1 MRLFKSFAVSLA
13 ILLSGISALAQT
25 RDLSGVVL
33 DATDAPLIG
42 VAVIVDGTT
51 NGVVTAEDG
60 SFYLKV
66 PASDVVLN
74 VSSLGYETKLV
85 TVNAEQNN
93 IRIYLAEDKMLIE
106 ETVVVGY
113 GTQKKVNLT
122 GAIGVVD
129 SKELENR
136 TAHNL
141 TTMLQGAV
149 PGLNI
154 STSSGN
160 PGSTGSV
167 NIRGVG
173 SINGGDPLVMID
185 GAEGDLSRVNPAD
198 VESISVIK
206 DAAAA
211 AVYGARAAFGV
222 ILITTKKGD
231 ETEGK
236 STVRY
241 SGRFGWESPTTSTDY
256 ETTGYWSVYAANLFY
271 SAENSKYLPYD
282 EYDMQQLLLRV
293 NDKTPHP
300 DRPWVVVENHEGKD
314 RYKYYANT
322 DWYHELFRDEHPVTQ
337 HQISFSGGNKAV
349 KYYISGAFDRQEG
362 IMKQNHDVFNK
373 YNLRSKIDFKINKW
387 ARLSNNT
394 SFYSSTYDYI
404 GAGNVQNAIA
414 YSNRHGLACFPLKN
428 PDGTWVGELP
438 DYFTYRVAN
447 GRHIIYGNDNNV
459 NYEKKTD
466 FANTTELTITP
477 VKKFKLIAN
486 FTYRFHQN
494 RDTHRSTNMIYGISP
509 DGTLKSYTKDAGEN
523 SLTESF
529 ATYNYLAANVF
540 GTYEDTFKDAHHVTA
555 MAGFNY
561 ETRHRKDVWA
571 KGYHLLSDS
580 LSDLDLVGTDPF
592 ENSETFGQRITDV
605 TGGQTEYALA
615 GFFARLNYDY
625 KGKYLVELA
634 GRYDGSSRFAPG
646 SRWGFFPSGSI
657 GWRISEEDWFT
668 PAKNLVSNLKLR
680 ASVGSLGNQ
689 NVDNYAYMRLV
700 NVNKKFDN
708 FYFGETTTNAPYSNL
723 TAPNASDLTWETSY
737 QYNFGIDLGMFDDR
751 LTFTGEFF
759 MRDTKGMLTQSITL
773 PSVYGAKE
781 PKTNSADLRTLGY
794 ELSLSWRDQIDL
806 GGRPFG
812 YHVRA
817 TVSDFSSTITKF
829 DNPGKTFAKDYYE
842 GMKLGEI
849 WGFEVDKLFESDAE
863 AKAYEE
869 QVNYY
874 TYFSKTRLVG
884 GLMAGD
890 LRYVDLDEDGEITIG
905 ENSVVD
911 PGDRKILGNSLA
923 SLQYGLTL
931 GFDYAG
937 FDFSMFLQGTGNH
950 YWYPSPSFQPFWGN
964 YSLGYATYLPKNYLD
979 NVWAEDNQD
988 AYFPRPRVKEAYTE
1002 KSLLRTV
1009 NSRYLQNKRYL
1020 RLKNLTVGY
1029 TLPKKWTKK
1038 IGLDKLRVYFA
1049 GENLH
1054 YWSPLK
1060 KNTLYVDP
1068 EAAYNRS
1075 NENLDSGF
1083 YPWQKSYMFGVD
1095 ITF

>member
-1 MRLFKSFAVSLA
+1 MRLLKSFAISLA
-13 ILLSGISALAQT
+13 FLLFGVTAYGQN
-25 RDLSGVVL
+25 RELSGVVL
-33 DATDAPLIG
+33 DTNDLPLVG

-51 NGVVTAEDG
+51 NGAMTDG
-60 SFYLKV
+60 DGAFSLMV
-66 PASDVVLN
+66 PPSDIVLN
-74 VSSLGYETKLV
+74 VSSLGYKTEMVPVSSNQARV
-85 TVNAEQNN
+85 T
-93 IRIYLAEDKMLIE
+93 IRLAEDNMLLE

-122 GAIGVVD
+122 GAIGIVD

-222 ILITTKKGD
+222 ILITTKKGN

-236 STVRY
+236 ATVRY
-241 SGRFGWESPTTSTDY
+241 SGRFGWETPTTSTDY
-256 ETTGYWSVYAANLFY
+256 ESTGYWSVYAANLFY
-271 SAENSKYLPYD
+271 DAENSQYLPYD
-282 EYDMQQLLLRV
+282 DYDMQQLLLRV
-293 NDKTPHP
+293 NDKTEHP
-300 DRPWVVVENHEGKD
+300 DRPWVVIENVNGKD

-322 DWYHELFRDEHPVTQ
+322 DWYHELFRDDHPVTQ
-337 HQISFSGGNKAV
+337 HQLSLSGGNKAV
-349 KYYISGAFDRQEG
+349 KYYLSGAFDKQTG
-362 IMKQNHDVFNK
+362 ILKQNPDVFRK
-373 YNLRSKIDFKINKW
+373 YNLRSKIDFKINKY
-387 ARLSNNT
+387 AKLSNNT
-394 SFYSSTYDYI
+394 SFYNSTYDYI
-404 GAGNVQNAIA
+404 GVGNVQNAIA

-428 PDGTWVGELP
+428 PDGTWIGETT
-438 DYFTYRVAN
+438 FHSYRVAN
-447 GRHIIYGNDNNV
+447 GRHIIYGNDDNINV
-459 NYEKKTD
+459 DRKTD

-477 VKKFKLIAN
+477 VKQFKLVAN

-494 RDTHRSTNMIYGISP
+494 RDTNRSTNMIYSKSP
-509 DGTLKSYTKDAGEN
+509 DGTLISYDKEAGEN
-523 SLTESF
+523 SLTESSS
-529 ATYNYLAANVF
+529 TYNYKAANVF
-540 GTYEDTFKDAHHVTA
+540 GTYEDTFKNTHHVTA

-561 ETRHRKDVWA
+561 ETRHRKDVMA
-571 KGYHLLSDS
+571 KGYHLLSDE
-580 LSDLDLVGTDPF
+580 LSDLDLVGTDPK
-592 ENSETFGQRITDV
+592 ESSSTFGQKITDV
-605 TGGQTEYALA
+605 SGGQTEYALA
-615 GFFARLNYDY
+615 GFFARVNYDY

-646 SRWGFFPSGSI
+646 SRWGFFPSGSV
-657 GWRISEEDWFT
+657 GWRISEEDWFAS
-668 PAKNLVSNLKLR
+668 AKNTVNNLKVR
-680 ASVGSLGNQ
+680 ASMGSLGNQ
-689 NVDNYAYMRLV
+689 NVSNYAYMRLV
-700 NVNKKFDN
+700 NLKKFESY
-708 FYFGETTTNAPYSNL
+708 YFGETTTEAAYSNL

-737 QYNFGIDLGMFDDR
+737 QYNLGVDLGMFEDR
-751 LTFTGEFF
+751 LSFTGELY
-759 MRDTKGMLTQSITL
+759 MRDTKGMLTQSVTL
-773 PSVYGAKE
+773 PSVYGASE

-794 ELSLSWRDQIDL
+794 ELSLSWRDQFEL

-812 YHVRA
+812 YNVRA
-817 TVSDFSSTITKF
+817 TVSDFSSVITKF
-829 DNPGKTFAKDYYE
+829 NNPDKTFAKDYYE

-849 WGFEVDKLFESDAE
+849 WGFEVDKLFDTDAE
-863 AKAYEE
+863 AKAYEQE
-869 QVNYY
+869 VNYY
-874 TYFSKTRLVG
+874 TYFTKTRLVG
-884 GLMAGD
+884 GLLAGD
-890 LRYVDLDEDGEITIG
+890 LRYVDLDGDKKITLG
-905 ENSVVD
+905 DDTVKN
-911 PGDRKILGNSLA
+911 PGDRKILGNSVA
-923 SLQYGLTL
+923 SFQYGLTL

-979 NVWAEDNQD
+979 NVWAEDNPD
-988 AYFPRPRVKEAYTE
+988 AYFPRPRVKEAYTA
-1002 KSLLRTV
+1002 KSLLSVV

-1029 TLPKKWTKK
+1029 TVPVKVTKK
-1038 IGLDKLRVYFA
+1038 IGIDKLRVYFA

-1060 KNTLYVDP
+1060 KNTLYIDP
-1068 EAAYNRS
+1068 EAAYNRD

-1083 YPWQKSYMFGVD
+1083 YPWQKSFMFGVD
-1095 ITF
+1095 LTF